1 MKKKSA
7 FFIFISFLLAL
18 DQLTKYFV
26 AKNIVHY
33 GSVDVIPGFFKI
45 IHIHNKGAIFGF
57 FSHSNSSLV
66 PFLLKVSSLIALGF
80 VLYYFLKTPVSD
92 RFMNFS
98 LALILAGALGNQVD
112 RFSRG
117 FVIDFLDISFWG
129 WHWPTFNV
137 ADMCISSGAVLLAF
151 IFFFKRGPQCSPSL

>member
-1 MKKKSA
+1 MKKKSL
-7 FFIFISFLLAL
+7 FLIVILFLLAL
-18 DQLTKYFV
+18 DQLTKYVV
-26 AKNIVHY
+26 ARSITHY
-33 GSVDVIPGFFKI
+33 DSVDVIPGFFKI

-57 FSHSNSSLV
+57 FSRTNSSML
-66 PFLLKVSSLIALGF
+66 PILLKASSLIALGF

-117 FVIDFLDISFWG
+117 FVIDFLDFSFWG
-129 WHWPTFNV
+129 WHWPTFNF
-137 ADMCISSGAVLLAF
+137 ADMCISTGAVLLAF

>member
-7 FFIFISFLLAL
+7 FFTVILVFLSL

-26 AKNIVHY
+26 VKNIAHF

-66 PFLLKVSSLIALGF
+66 LFLLKASSLVALGF
-80 VLYYFLKTPVSD
+80 VLYYFLKAPISD

-117 FVIDFLDISFWG
+117 FVVDFLDFSFWG

-137 ADMCISSGAVLLAF
+137 ADMCISTGAVLLAF